1 MKRGYGSQPRLRS
14 GPVSRV
20 LWLWLAACGSRAGLF
35 GSDGTDPALPSA
47 GGAVGGDS
55 AHSVEFP
62 SLAEISAVPPPSAA
76 PDARLA
82 AVPSD
87 AISGDEC
94 ELVPPS
100 LDALLARI
108 EADVLAQPAPDRRFL
123 RYVGT
128 GSLFASYCDAGRALD
143 ATADALPLLLNSL
156 SLSPYPA
163 RAQLIEADP
172 GLLRIDLRE
181 LTWNRPLS
189 VGGHDYADGWEVL
202 GAFAPQALA
211 LRGAEA
217 DALFE
222 QLGTHTAFLQAQ
234 DLVRGALSAD
244 AYYALLGAPQS
255 IDELRAAL
263 RIPSDLDQEPNA
275 YWRAMTTHSV
285 VSRQERLVLRYRARV
300 DGPLFWRTL
309 DRLPE
314 TAAGG
319 AFLDPLTRE
328 GDESSAVYALPNG
341 LPAYFLADGSG
352 RRINESRVLLDTG
365 EDDFVPHTAPSCVRC
380 HSDAGVLPVTDELR
394 PYAATD
400 PNGRFD
406 GRQRA
411 LIAEVY
417 PTQSALDALFQAD
430 GRRIEDARVRA
441 GVPRSNTSSPLQ
453 DLLNRDS
460 YDLRPDLVAAELF
473 VSPAA
478 LRDRRREL
486 PGALRVLLGT
496 GNLGRASFNEVYHEA
511 ICTLSKDWRNQP
523 LDCP

>member
-1 MKRGYGSQPRLRS
+1 MKRRSASKPRL
-14 GPVSRV
+14 GTGLAPI
-20 LWLWLAACGSRAGLF
+20 LLWLAACGSRAGLL
-35 GSDGTDPALPSA
+35 GSDGTDPTFPSA
-47 GGAVGGDS
+47 GGDVGGSS

-62 SLAEISAVPPPSAA
+62 SLAESSAVLPPPAA
-76 PDARLA
+76 PQARLA
-82 AVPSD
+82 TAPPD

-123 RYVGT
+123 RYVAT
-128 GSLFASYCDAGRALD
+128 GSLFAIYCDAGLALD

-156 SLSPYPA
+156 SLSREPA
-163 RAQLIEADP
+163 RAQLIERDP

-181 LTWNRPLS
+181 LSWNRPLS
-189 VGGHDYADGWEVL
+189 VAGHDYADGWEVL
-202 GAFAPQALA
+202 GASAPQPLA
-211 LRGAEA
+211 LRGVEA

-222 QLGTHTAFLQAQ
+222 QLGTRTAFLQAQ
-234 DLVRGALSAD
+234 HLVRAALSAD

-263 RIPSDLDQEPNA
+263 GIPSDLDQEPNA
-275 YWRAMTTHSV
+275 YWRAMTTHSI
-285 VSRQERLVLRYRARV
+285 VSRQDRLVLRYRGRV

-309 DRLPE
+309 ERLPE

-328 GDESSAVYALPNG
+328 GDESAAVYALPNG
-341 LPAYFLADGSG
+341 LPAYFLADGNG
-352 RRINESRVLLDTG
+352 GRINESRVLLDTS
-365 EDDFVPHTAPSCVRC
+365 EDDFVPRTAPSCVRC
-380 HSDAGVLPVTDELR
+380 HSDGGVLPVTDELR

-406 GRQRA
+406 ARQRA

-417 PTQSALDALFQAD
+417 PKQAALDALFQAD
-430 GRRIEDARVRA
+430 ARRFEDARVRA

-453 DLLNRDS
+453 DLINLYS
-460 YDLRPDLVAAELF
+460 YDLRPDRVAAELF
-473 VSPAA
+473 VSPSA

-486 PGALRVLLGT
+486 PGALRVLLGI
-496 GNLGRASFNEVYHEA
+496 GNLDRASFNEVYHEA